1 MGIRGASGPV
11 GCSDPCLQERL
22 DRARPIRG
30 ASGPVEFFDPSLRER
45 VDRARP
51 SRGAWARSGSPTPVS
66 EILEAMARLEIH
78 SPETFVAA
86 NVSHLGNAGWYC
98 HG

>member
-11 GCSDPCLQERL
+11 ECFDPCLQERV

-30 ASGPVEFFDPSLRER
+30 A
-45 VDRARP
+45 
-51 SRGAWARSGSPTPVS
+51 WAQSGSPTPVS
-66 EILEAMARLEIH
+66 EILEAMASLEIH
-78 SPETFVAA
+78 SPGAFVAA
-86 NVSHLGNAGWYC
+86 NVSHPGNAGWYC

>member
-11 GCSDPCLQERL
+11 GCSDPSLQ
-22 DRARPIRG
+22 
-30 ASGPVEFFDPSLRER
+30 ER
-45 VDRARP
+45 VDRARL
-51 SRGAWARSGSPTPVS
+51 SRGAWARSGSPTLVS

-78 SPETFVAA
+78 SPGTFVAA
-86 NVSHLGNAGWYC
+86 NVSYAGNAGWYC

>member
-11 GCSDPCLQERL
+11 GCTDPSLQERV

-30 ASGPVEFFDPSLRER
+30 A
-45 VDRARP
+45 
-51 SRGAWARSGSPTPVS
+51 WARLGSPTPVS

-78 SPETFVAA
+78 SPGTFVAA
-86 NVSHLGNAGWYC
+86 NVSHPGNAGWYR

>member
-1 MGIRGASGPV
+1 MGIRGESGLV
-11 GCSDPCLQERL
+11 GCSDPSLQERV

-30 ASGPVEFFDPSLRER
+30 V
-45 VDRARP
+45 
-51 SRGAWARSGSPTPVS
+51 WAQSGSPTPVS

-78 SPETFVAA
+78 NPGTFIAA
-86 NVSHLGNAGWYC
+86 NVSHPGKAGWYR

>member
-11 GCSDPCLQERL
+11 GCSDPSLQ
-22 DRARPIRG
+22 
-30 ASGPVEFFDPSLRER
+30 ER

-86 NVSHLGNAGWYC
+86 NVSHPGNAGWYY